1 MANTSA
7 FGRTAFNSAPF
18 NTFRPALHEI
28 SINSV
33 GDGRSAVIANVSAV
47 IDLEASGSSLTEA
60 MAGFLLDAE
69 ISAAGKSKTD
79 IFVIAYSMS
88 ASSFVGIDRSDLDA
102 SVYLL
107 FTLDGL
113 TLNPGD
119 SIEINTCDY
128 TVKLNGTIIYSGYS
142 GKFFNIQPGKAE
154 IVYEDTAGN
163 RNVEML
169 MQYTE
174 KYL

>member
-79 IFVIAYSMS
+79 IFVIAYRMS
-88 ASSFVGIDRSDLDA
+88 ASSFVGIGRSDLDA

-119 SIEINTCDY
+119 SIDY